1 MIPTAYITEW
11 QNTAPW
17 QQPDM
22 IEQDLVICRA
32 IIELFDDLHIAQ
44 RLAFRGGT
52 ALYKLCL
59 LPAARYSED
68 IDLVQV
74 DAEPIGS
81 TLDQVRMALDPWL
94 GKPRYDSK
102 EHSFRLTYRFESEAG
117 TPLRLKVEI
126 NTREHIGD
134 LVKIPF
140 SVHSRWFSG
149 TTHIT
154 TFSLS
159 ELLGTKL
166 RALYQR
172 RKGRDL
178 FDLDYALRYSDVD
191 PDQVARM
198 FVRYISASGLHIS
211 TSEFLDNLVMKCAD
225 GQFCQDITPLL
236 RAGMDYDVNEAVAR
250 VSNTLVLRIDKAW
263 ESFLDSEQNVV

>member
-11 QNTAPW
+11 QQTAPW
-17 QQPDM
+17 SQPDM
-22 IEQDLVICRA
+22 IEQDLVICRVL
-32 IIELFDDLHIAQ
+32 IELFGDEHIVQ
-44 RLAFRGGT
+44 HLAFRGGT

-59 LPAARYSED
+59 VPAARYSED

-81 TLDQVRMALDPWL
+81 TLDQVRAILDPWL
-94 GKPRYDSK
+94 GKPKYDARNQ
-102 EHSFRLTYRFESEAG
+102 SFRLTYRFDSDAG
-117 TPLRLKVEI
+117 TPLRLKVEM

-134 LVKIPF
+134 LVSSPF
-140 SVHSRWFSG
+140 SVNSRWYSG
-149 TTHIT
+149 TANIT

-178 FDLDYALRYSDVD
+178 FDLDYALKHSDVV
-191 PDQVARM
+191 PEHVVAM
-198 FVRYISASGLHIS
+198 FVRYVDASGLRIS
-211 TSEFLDNLVMKCAD
+211 TSEFLGNLEQKLGD
-225 GQFCQDITPLL
+225 RQFCQDIVPLL
-236 RAGMDYDVNEAVAR
+236 RTGIDYDVNAAAERVANALLAR
-250 VSNTLVLRIDKAW
+250 VDSAW
-263 ESFLDSEQNVV
+263 ETLQSSS

>member
-11 QNTAPW
+11 QQTAPW
-17 QQPDM
+17 SHPDM

-32 IIELFDDLHIAQ
+32 LLELFSNEHIAQ
-44 RLAFRGGT
+44 YLAFRGGT

-59 LPAARYSED
+59 VPAARYSED

-81 TLDQVRMALDPWL
+81 TLDQVRAILNPWL
-94 GKPRYDSK
+94 GKPKYDARDQ
-102 EHSFRLTYRFESEAG
+102 SFRLTYRFDSDTG

-134 LVKIPF
+134 LVSMPF
-140 SVHSRWFSG
+140 SVGSRWFSG
-149 TTHIT
+149 TANIQ
-154 TFSLS
+154 TFSLP

-178 FDLDYALRYSDVD
+178 FDLDYALKHSSVD
-191 PDQVARM
+191 PEHVVAM
-198 FVRYISASGLHIS
+198 FVRYVSASGLRIT
-211 TSEFLDNLVMKCAD
+211 TSEFLSNLEQKCRD
-225 GQFCQDITPLL
+225 RQFCQDIIPLL
-236 RAGMDYDVNEAVAR
+236 RTGIDYDVNAATGRVA
-250 VSNTLVLRIDKAW
+250 NMLLAHIDAAW
-263 ESFLDSEQNVV
+263 EAM